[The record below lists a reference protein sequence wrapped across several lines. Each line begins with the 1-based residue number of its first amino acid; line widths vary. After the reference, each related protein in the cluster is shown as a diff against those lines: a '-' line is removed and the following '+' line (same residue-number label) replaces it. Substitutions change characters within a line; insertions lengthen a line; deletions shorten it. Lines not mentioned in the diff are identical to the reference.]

1 MAFTRAQ
8 AELRNKDREMEEME
22 ERHQVRRPL
31 VLQLLVLW
39 PLNFLQVEIKVY
51 KQKVKHLL
59 YEHQNAISQLKF
71 DHEQNIKV
79 LQDDEKAR
87 VAELKKEKRA
97 LKIEIKDKELAAQD
111 FVKSIK
117 EDNLKEATKL
127 RQDFDQQARELQQKY
142 EKKMKS
148 LRDEL
153 DLRRK
158 LEIHEIEERKNS
170 HISELMKKHEKAFGE
185 IKNYYND
192 ITHNNLDLIKSLK
205 EEVTEMKKKE
215 AQNEKLM
222 FEIAQE
228 NKRLSEPLTKAL
240 KEVETLRHEL
250 SNYDKDKMSLQNS
263 KARLLVFEEQQ
274 RQLNWE
280 FEVLQQRFG
289 IVSKE
294 RDELYEKFEAT
305 VFDVQQK
312 SGLKNLLL
320 EKKVEQMH
328 SEMEKKDAKL
338 NEVLAQSNLDPI
350 MLQNITRKL
359 DDVLDGKNRAIRELQ
374 YDLARVTKAHNDVI
388 RAFESK
394 LTEYG
399 IPAEELGFQPLVSK
413 TRFARS
419 RCPHLHTSCVDLT
432 LFSALHPLVS
442 WHRDA
447 LAPRHP
453 PSHALAAKPL
463 QTARVCVYIKCTF
476 LPRLLDARERA
487 ARP

>member
-1 MAFTRAQ
+1 
-8 AELRNKDREMEEME
+8 
-22 ERHQVRRPL
+22 
-31 VLQLLVLW
+31 
-39 PLNFLQVEIKVY
+39 VEIKVY

-263 KARLLVFEEQQ
+263 KARLIVFEEQQ

-394 LTEYG
+394 LTEFG
-399 IPAEELGFQPLVSK
+399 IPAEELGFQPIVSK
-413 TRFARS
+413 TRCVRICRPRPYPSCFVLNHFLQPCTRWS
-419 RCPHLHTSCVDLT
+419 RRFVIPLRRADPHRMRLPQNDCDGTNACVHKVH
-432 LFSALHPLVS
+432 FSAPH
-442 WHRDA
+442 D
-447 LAPRHP
+447 
-453 PSHALAAKPL
+453 
-463 QTARVCVYIKCTF
+463 
-476 LPRLLDARERA
+476 DA
-487 ARP
+487 AR

>member
-1 MAFTRAQ
+1 M
-8 AELRNKDREMEEME
+8 
-22 ERHQVRRPL
+22 
-31 VLQLLVLW
+31 
-39 PLNFLQVEIKVY
+39 EIKVY

-328 SEMEKKDAKL
+328 AEMEKKDAKL

-413 TRFARS
+413 TR
-419 RCPHLHTSCVDLT
+419 CVLRLPVCVLCSNVLLQPGSSWT
-432 LFSALHPLVS
+432 GRLVTPPLPCHPL
-442 WHRDA
+442 
-447 LAPRHP
+447 P
-453 PSHALAAKPL
+453 PLISSS
-463 QTARVCVYIKCTF
+463 YEIMCT
-476 LPRLLDARERA
+476 
-487 ARP
+487 